1 MQRPSFFRVIPFILG
16 GILLLISVATAGWY
30 YYQYKKLADAP
41 AKAAQEAEVEIKTI
55 VGSIEKGM
63 LLPPNETPTL
73 ATVTD
78 KDKLASQPFFAQSQN
93 GDKVLLYTQAG
104 KAILY
109 RPSIQKVVD
118 ITTIRTNT
126 ESTDSAKPSTSAT
139 TGIPIALYNGTTRTG
154 LATAFEKKITTD
166 YPQLLVAA
174 KSTAAQQ
181 YPSTIVVDISGKQ
194 STLAQTLATAYG
206 GSVGQLPAIE
216 QKPTADLLLI
226 LGENVQ

>member
-1 MQRPSFFRVIPFILG
+1 MQRPSFFRVVPFLFG
-16 GILLLISVATAGWY
+16 GILLAISITTAGWY

-41 AKAAQEAEVEIKTI
+41 AKAAQEAEAEIKTI
-55 VGSIEKGM
+55 VGTIEKGM

-109 RPSIQKVVD
+109 RPSIQKIVD

-126 ESTDSAKPSTSAT
+126 ESTESASPSSQIS
-139 TGIPIALYNGTTRTG
+139 TGIPVALYNGTTRTG
-154 LATAFEKKITTD
+154 LASSFEKKITAD
-166 YPQLLVAA
+166 YPQVQIAA

-194 STLAQTLATAYG
+194 STLAQTLAKAYG

-216 QKPTADLLLI
+216 QKPSADLLVI
-226 LGENVQ
+226 LGENAQ